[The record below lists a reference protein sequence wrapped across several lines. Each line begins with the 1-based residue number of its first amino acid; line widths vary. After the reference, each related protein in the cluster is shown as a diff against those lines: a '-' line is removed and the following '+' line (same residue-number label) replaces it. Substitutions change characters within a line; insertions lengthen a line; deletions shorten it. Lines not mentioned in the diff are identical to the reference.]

1 MTLSKCPNVDVF
13 GLGPV
18 TPRSKRAHDHETE
31 HHPAALLAALLA
43 ALHLFWPVL
52 AGKYQDKGCSD
63 VEMSVMFWQDTEI
76 MRAEF
81 EVSCDV

>member
-31 HHPAALLAALLA
+31 HHPAALLAALQLSVQWLFCA
-43 ALHLFWPVL
+43 RLLRVHDVDDGIAWRDGHVRPCHLR
-52 AGKYQDKGCSD
+52 G
-63 VEMSVMFWQDTEI
+63 
-76 MRAEF
+76 
-81 EVSCDV
+81 